1 MGDAIPDPTVKLEL
15 EVGDVEIEFEG
26 PASFAREDLARVVH
40 ALMESVALSG
50 VDFDDE
56 DFDEDDREDEHADA
70 GAKPETS
77 MEDVRT
83 VVD

>member
-1 MGDAIPDPTVKLEL
+1 MGDGNPDPTVKLEL

-50 VDFDDE
+50 VAFDDE
-56 DFDEDDREDEHADA
+56 DFEDEDDEADA
-70 GAKPETS
+70 GEKPGTP